1 MKINRR
7 TYFLI
12 VCTVIITGLASRRI
26 PVIPPGVGDALWA
39 MMIFFI
45 IRTLYIKSGRKLLSI
60 VSLILCYLVEFSQ
73 LYQAPWLNNIR
84 MTLVG
89 RLVLGQGFLWSDLL
103 AYAIGIGAAVSFD
116 YAIYAVEKR
125 SYE

>member
-1 MKINRR
+1 MKISRR

-12 VCTVIITGLASRRI
+12 VCIVIITGLASRRI

-60 VSLILCYLVEFSQ
+60 LSLTICYLVEFSQ

>member
-12 VCTVIITGLASRRI
+12 VCAVIITGLASRRI

-39 MMIFFI
+39 LMIFFI
-45 IRTLYIKSGRKLLSI
+45 IRTLYIKSDRKLLSMM
-60 VSLILCYLVEFSQ
+60 SLTICYLVEFSQ

-84 MTLVG
+84 RTLVG

-103 AYAIGIGAAVSFD
+103 AYAIGIGAAACLD
-116 YAIYAVEKR
+116 YAIHAVEKR

>member
-103 AYAIGIGAAVSFD
+103 AYAIGIGVAVCLD
-116 YAIYAVEKR
+116 YVIYAIEKR